1 MSTELCLT
9 QYLFEKVSILV
20 HLFILSYKSF
30 LSVISVKKA
39 LSEYCENYRDIS
51 LTPLPPQLAKYLCS
65 SRLGYDAGSS
75 QCVHAL
81 CHVSWTIVWRP
92 GAEAVTTLHNTRSCC
107 KLGDRQLSL
116 YLKMVLTS
124 TINNCHIHKCRQWQW
139 MVRGR

>member
-51 LTPLPPQLAKYLCS
+51 LTPLPRQLAKYLCS

-81 CHVSWTIVWRP
+81 CHVSWTIVRRP
-92 GAEAVTTLHNTRSCC
+92 GAEVVTTLHNTRSCC
-107 KLGDRQLSL
+107 KLGDSTALVRAQDGADKYDQQLS
-116 YLKMVLTS
+116 YSQVPTVAVDG
-124 TINNCHIHKCRQWQW
+124 TW
-139 MVRGR
+139 